1 MLIFL
6 SWLPSGKHL
15 LILRWAS
22 CGEKQLSTRR
32 QDPEKKTCQRPQ
44 IAFLRLATRR
54 HWFCTSASYVNQPD
68 GCQTDRHRCNS
79 IICDCC
85 SLRLKQRRDR
95 TSAHARFT
103 ISNCS
108 SHRVVSKLLLRNRQ
122 GKIENATA
130 SKQRCFARGLHEQT
144 ASGRTTSPKRPH
156 KR

>member
-1 MLIFL
+1 MLR
-6 SWLPSGKHL
+6 S
-15 LILRWAS
+15 AS
-22 CGEKQLSTRR
+22 CSVKRLSFWRNE
-32 QDPEKKTCQRPQ
+32 D
-44 IAFLRLATRR
+44 RLASSKYLLFYIQLPGR

-108 SHRVVSKLLLRNRQ
+108 SHRVVSKLLRRNRQ

-144 ASGRTTSPKRPH
+144 ASARTTSPKRPH